1 MYHLY
6 VYLVPVRYCEIYLYN
21 IYVRVTDA
29 TFSLK
34 KKQCSASEKR
44 SRLKVTTLITY
55 ILYLD
60 LTNILTVIELTVELV
75 TPELNV

>member
-21 IYVRVTDA
+21 ICVRVTDA
-29 TFSLK
+29 AFSLK
-34 KKQCSASEKR
+34 KEKKTQR
-44 SRLKVTTLITY
+44 SRLKITILITY

-60 LTNILTVIELTVELV
+60 LTNILPVIELTVELV